1 METNKQK
8 TYVLIDENLG
18 GLSREFIEVTHGASK
33 GDLIIYPQ
41 GAYYFSH
48 GPFYRVS
55 KVFEEGKVTVEDKLD
70 HIVERPEYTALEPTN
85 IIYLKD
91 QRYKMVDRQALV
103 GDNVVIS
110 EVHED
115 MGSLDELG
123 KTAKV
128 TEVRDNGDIDTEEL
142 GVVLRSE
149 YRVLDLLG

>member
-1 METNKQK
+1 MEENRKEV
-8 TYVLIDENLG
+8 YVLIDENLG
-18 GLSREFIEVTHGASK
+18 GLSREFFEVTKEAHK
-33 GDLIIYPQ
+33 GDLIIYPE

-55 KVFEEGKVTVEDKLD
+55 KVFEDGKVAVEDDPD
-70 HIVERPEYTALEPTN
+70 HIVELLGYKVLEPTN
-85 IIYLKD
+85 VIHLKD
-91 QRYKMVDRQALV
+91 QRYKMVDRKALV
-103 GDNVVIS
+103 GDNVVIC

-115 MGSLDELG
+115 MGTIDELG

-128 TEVRDNGDIDTEEL
+128 TEVRDSGHIDTAEL